1 MLDAKEARQK
11 TNMADLP
18 ILFIACRV
26 FETLLSRYIPFELK
40 DRVTFMDYGL
50 HATPKQLTKTLQAA
64 IDSITT
70 PSLIV
75 LGYGMCGNGL
85 KGIQAGIH
93 TLLMPKTEDCIAIF
107 LGSDEA
113 YRAEFNAHPGT
124 YYLTGGWLEAGSD
137 PLKEYE
143 KTVNKYGQETADWIM
158 DQQYRNYKRIVLVG
172 HAPEDLQTYRE
183 RAMQVAEYCNR
194 WGMSYHEITG
204 SDNYIRRLVEVA
216 VDLSKVDDTFLLFS
230 PGSVIG

>member
-1 MLDAKEARQK
+1 M
-11 TNMADLP
+11 NSLP
-18 ILFIACRV
+18 IIFIACRV
-26 FETLLSRYIPFELK
+26 FEALLSRHIPAELK

-50 HATPKQLTKTLQAA
+50 HASPKKLRKTLQAE

-75 LGYGMCGNGL
+75 LAYGMCGNGL
-85 KGIQAGIH
+85 KDIQSGIH

-113 YRAEFNAHPGT
+113 YRAEFNANPGT

-143 KTVNKYGQETADWIM
+143 KYVEKYGQTTADFVM
-158 DQQYRNYKRIVLVG
+158 NEQYKNYKRIALVG
-172 HAPEDLQTYRE
+172 HSDEDLSAYRE
-183 RAMQVAEYCNR
+183 RAMQVAEYAKR
-194 WGMSYHEITG
+194 WGMTYHEISG
-204 SDNYIRRLVEVA
+204 SDGYIRRLVEVA
-216 VDLSKVDDTFLLFS
+216 TDLSKVNDAFLLI
-230 PGSVIG
+230 PPNH

>member
-1 MLDAKEARQK
+1 M
-11 TNMADLP
+11 TNLP
-18 ILFIACRV
+18 IVFIACRV
-26 FETLLSRYIPFELK
+26 FEVLLARHIPEELK

-50 HATPKQLTKTLQAA
+50 HASPKKLRKTLQSE

-75 LGYGMCGNGL
+75 LTYGICGNGL
-85 KGIQAGIH
+85 KDIQSGIH

-113 YRAEFNAHPGT
+113 YRAEFNANPGT

-143 KTVNKYGQETADWIM
+143 KNVAKFGQETADWVM
-158 DQQYRNYKRIVLVG
+158 DQQYRNYNRIALVG
-172 HAPEDLQTYRE
+172 HSDEDLATYRE
-183 RAMQVAEYCNR
+183 RALQVAEYAKR
-194 WGMSYHEITG
+194 WNMTYDEISG
-204 SDNYIRRLVEVA
+204 SDAYVRQLVA
-216 VDLSKVDDTFLLFS
+216 TATDLSQADDSFWVIPPGEKIS
-230 PGSVIG
+230 P

>member
-1 MLDAKEARQK
+1 
-11 TNMADLP
+11 MADLP
-18 ILFIACRV
+18 IIFIACRV
-26 FETLLSRYIPFELK
+26 FESLLSRYIPPDLK
-40 DRVTFMDYGL
+40 DRVTFLDYGL
-50 HATPKQLTKTLQAA
+50 HAVPKRLTKTLQATIDA
-64 IDSITT
+64 IAT
-70 PSLIV
+70 PSLIA

-93 TLLMPKTEDCIAIF
+93 TLLLPKTEDCIAIF

-113 YRAEFNAHPGT
+113 YRTEFDAHPGT

-143 KTVNKYGQETADWIM
+143 KMVKKYAQETADWIM

-172 HAPEDLQTYRE
+172 HSPEDLQTYRDQ
-183 RAMQVAEYCNR
+183 AMQVAEYCKR
-194 WGMSYHEITG
+194 WGMSYHEING

-216 VDLSKVDDTFLLFS
+216 VDLSKIDDAFRLFQ
-230 PGSVIG
+230 PGSEII

>member
-1 MLDAKEARQK
+1 MNYLQREK
-11 TNMADLP
+11 NMADLP
-18 ILFIACRV
+18 VVFIACRV
-26 FETLLSRYIPFELK
+26 FENLLSRYIPPDLK
-40 DRVTFMDYGL
+40 DRLTLLDYGL
-50 HATPKQLTKTLQAA
+50 HARPKQLTATLQTA
-64 IDSITT
+64 IDAIST
-70 PSLIV
+70 PSLII

-143 KTVNKYGQETADWIM
+143 KAINKYGQETADWIM
-158 DQQYRNYKRIVLVG
+158 DQQYRNYRRIVLVG
-172 HAPEDLQTYRE
+172 YSPEDLQAYRD
-183 RAMQVAEYCNR
+183 RAIQVGEYCSR
-194 WGMSYHEITG
+194 WGMSYHEIHG
-204 SDNYIRRLVEVA
+204 SDRYIRRLVEVA
-216 VDLSKVDDTFLLFS
+216 TDLSRVDDTDFRIFP
-230 PGSVIG
+230 PGSEIG

>member
-1 MLDAKEARQK
+1 MP
-11 TNMADLP
+11 NLP
-18 ILFIACRV
+18 IVFIACRV
-26 FETLLSRYIPFELK
+26 FEQLLARHLPADLK
-40 DRVTFMDYGL
+40 DRVTFLDYGL
-50 HATPKQLTKTLQAA
+50 HASPKNLRKTLQAE

-85 KGIQAGIH
+85 KDIQSGIH

-113 YRAEFNAHPGT
+113 YRKEFNANPGT

-143 KTVNKYGQETADWIM
+143 KYVEKYGQKTADFVM
-158 DQQYRNYKRIVLVG
+158 NEQYKNYNRIAFVG
-172 HAPEDLQTYRE
+172 HSEEDLAEYRE
-183 RAMQVAEYCNR
+183 RAMQVADYAKR
-194 WGMSYHEITG
+194 WNMTYHEISG
-204 SDNYIRRLVEVA
+204 SDAYVRKLIEA
-216 VDLSKVDDTFLLFS
+216 ATDLSKADHTFQVVP
-230 PGSVIG
+230 PGEKIEA